1 MSRAAFGVPTY
12 GSSNAERVW
21 QPASN
26 VLSPATT
33 ASTSAGVFGVG
44 SWAR

>member
-12 GSSNAERVW
+12 GNSHAERAW

-26 VLSPATT
+26 ALSPVTT